1 MAQVTFDVANE
12 MESAR
17 QQSSGNSFDFFT
29 LRNDGDEAIVRFRY
43 QNTSQFKIFTV
54 HDVELVNNG
63 RKSRRK
69 VNCLREPRDQID
81 MCPLCKA
88 GVNSRNTFL
97 IEMIQYITDPQTGA
111 VTVKPVVWERS
122 MSYANRLKS
131 LIDEYGPLDD
141 CIFKIKRCGAAGSMD
156 TTYEIFYGNP
166 KMYPDNVFLKDF
178 SAFESVNF
186 MGSVIMSKNY
196 DEMNTYLNTGS
207 FPSTRTDNAQS
218 TGGAYAANEAT
229 YAPSPSTPQYV
240 PKEQYQPAVNTPV
253 SQTPA
258 PQAAPWESA
267 PVTAPVREQYVP
279 ATPSAP
285 APRQYEPSTQSA
297 PPQRATRYY

>member
-12 MESAR
+12 MENAR
-17 QQSSGNSFDFFT
+17 QQNSGNSFDFFT
-29 LRNDGDEAIVRFRY
+29 LRNDGDEAIVRFIY

-69 VNCLREPRDQID
+69 VNCLREPRDQIE
-81 MCPLCKA
+81 MCPLCHA

-141 CIFKIKRCGAAGSMD
+141 CVFKIKRCGAAGSMD

-166 KMYPDNVFLKDF
+166 KMYPDNVFVKDF

-186 MGSVIMSKNY
+186 MGSLIMSKNY
-196 DEMNTYLNTGS
+196 DEMNTYLSTGA
-207 FPSTRTDNAQS
+207 FPSTQTDAAKS
-218 TGGAYAANEAT
+218 AGGAYAANEAT
-229 YAPSPSTPQYV
+229 YAPNPSTPQYV
-240 PKEQYQPAVNTPV
+240 PKEQYQPAVTPPVAQTAAPQVAPREYAPV
-253 SQTPA
+253 S
-258 PQAAPWESA
+258 
-267 PVTAPVREQYVP
+267 APVREQYQP
-279 ATPSAP
+279 AAPSAP
-285 APRQYEPSTQSA
+285 VARQYEPSTQSA